1 MVHFLAYNKP
11 DYIKNFQSSLILLNK
26 TIIFKMNHLFI
37 MMIMKIKF
45 MKIINMMKT
54 ILWIN
59 IITTINNNIKKN
71 YNHTRKTISRI
82 MIIYRMIKK
91 QSISF

>member
-1 MVHFLAYNKP
+1 MLKIFNQV
-11 DYIKNFQSSLILLNK
+11 LILLNK
-26 TIIFKMNHLFI
+26 TIIFKMNHLII
-37 MMIMKIKF
+37 MIIMKIKF

-71 YNHTRKTISRI
+71 FNHTRKTISRI
-82 MIIYRMIKK
+82 MIIYRKIKK